1 MRVIVVHILA
11 VLLVAIFAIGSPLP
25 AKADCA
31 KCHDCSTEV
40 PAKNEAPCPEKAIVC
55 QVATTCAN
63 QIQKMPVPAVIAGE
77 MPSGTATFGGN
88 AAIAIKL
95 AFIKPETSPPRA

>member
-1 MRVIVVHILA
+1 MRLSFVH
-11 VLLVAIFAIGSPLP
+11 LLVALLIAIFAIGAPPP

-31 KCHDCSTEV
+31 KCHDCTTQA

-55 QVATTCAN
+55 QVAATCAN
-63 QIQKMPVPAVIAGE
+63 QIQKMPVPAVITGD
-77 MPSGTATFGGN
+77 MPPGKAIFDSN
-88 AAIAIKL
+88 SAIAIKL